1 MTNEAPLSEA
11 GAAPVAIRQGS
22 KRCVWASR
30 TRVVKKSSDQ
40 SAVELYHSF
49 PSSALL
55 PLKETAAEVTAE
67 WSGLGHTTPPPPPSD
82 IPQPHQG
89 LGPRLVAGAWSEV
102 EAQPRLW
109 RLPARTR
116 VFVSHTNSSQ
126 TFGRQRDSERLR
138 DSRQGSSSLQSAS
151 AWPLFKAP
159 VQEPW
164 CLDVGQTNV
173 SACSAESSGSFV
185 PMLLQFTGTSGS
197 GSRVSDWAKL
207 PRDHHRSS
215 PS

>member
-1 MTNEAPLSEA
+1 M
-11 GAAPVAIRQGS
+11 
-22 KRCVWASR
+22 
-30 TRVVKKSSDQ
+30 
-40 SAVELYHSF
+40 
-49 PSSALL
+49 
-55 PLKETAAEVTAE
+55 
-67 WSGLGHTTPPPPPSD
+67 
-82 IPQPHQG
+82 
-89 LGPRLVAGAWSEV
+89 VAGAWSEV

-126 TFGRQRDSERLR
+126 TFGRQRDAERLR

-197 GSRVSDWAKL
+197 FRLGQTPPRPSQIVTVLIGGVDCFNELKQQNKPHDSKFLRNPQKSRCLLVESCLTLDDLCVFINHNKRQSQPGLVYLAMY
-207 PRDHHRSS
+207 R
-215 PS
+215 